1 MLTWGNLGLNKKIMV
16 IISVFLLIIIGMA
29 ATTLARIDSL
39 SAEAGQM
46 RQAEQ
51 LRGVMLAREIDHL
64 NWVFTVQTFVFD
76 ANKTELSIQEDPSK
90 CGLGQWYY
98 GQGRADAEAGFPGV
112 ASALKQMEA
121 FHTALHASAG
131 GIKALR
137 AQGDMEGAKAYFTE
151 HTLPA
156 LTGVQKLMRE
166 VVGEMTE
173 QSGQSAADFLDNVT
187 ASQVTTIV
195 IVCVA
200 LVLALVLGFIIARSI
215 TAPTIVLARYA
226 RKVAEGEFQAE
237 LAMKPRKDELGHL
250 SSALSAMV
258 NNMVGALRQAE
269 EKAKEAEKALA
280 DAEAAQKEA
289 EAARIAA
296 VKAKSEGMRTA
307 ADRLGDVVAVVSSAS
322 EQLSVQVSQS
332 EDGAATQ
339 AQRLSETAAAMEQ
352 MNSTVLE
359 VASSAASASEVSA
372 QARQKAQDGAH
383 VVRQAVSEINGVY
396 EVSLALKEDMAQLA
410 EHAESITNIMR
421 VITDIADQTNLL
433 ALNAAIEAARA
444 GDAGR
449 GFAVV
454 ADEVRKLAEKT
465 VTSTTD
471 VGEAIASIQKSVE
484 LSIGQADKAVSLIGQ
499 ATRQA
504 EISGSA
510 LVEIVDL
517 VDQSADRVQAI
528 AAASEQQSAASEQIN
543 RSVSEIN
550 SISEQTAQAM
560 QQAAEAVGELARQSS
575 SMQNLIQE
583 MRAA

>member
-1 MLTWGNLGLNKKIMV
+1 MSAWGNLGLNKKIM
-16 IISVFLLIIIGMA
+16 IIIGVFLLIIMGMA
-29 ATTLARIDSL
+29 AATLKGIDSL
-39 SAEAGQM
+39 SDQASQM
-46 RQAEQ
+46 QQAEQ

-64 NWVFTVQTFVFD
+64 NWVFAVQAFVFD
-76 ANKTELSIQEDPSK
+76 ASKTELTIQEDPSK

-98 GQGRADAEAGFPGV
+98 GQGRAAAEARFPGV
-112 ASALKQMEA
+112 AAALQQMEA
-121 FHTALHASAG
+121 FHNALHASAG
-131 GIKALR
+131 EIKKLR
-137 AQGDMEGAKAYFTE
+137 SQGDMEAAQAYFAE

-156 LTGVQKLMRE
+156 LAGVQNVMHE
-166 VVGEMTE
+166 VVGEMTK
-173 QSGQSAADFLDNVT
+173 QSGQSAVDFLANVT
-187 ASQVTTIV
+187 ASQMTAPI

-215 TAPTIVLARYA
+215 TAPTISLARYA
-226 RKVAEGEFQAE
+226 RKVAEGEYQAE

-258 NNMVGALRQAE
+258 NNIVGALRQAE
-269 EKAKEAEKALA
+269 EKTKEAEKALA
-280 DAEAAQKEA
+280 DAEAAQEEA
-289 EAARIAA
+289 EAARAEA

-307 ADRLGDVVAVVSSAS
+307 ADRLGDVVSVVSSAS

-396 EVSLALKEDMAQLA
+396 EVSLALKEDMARLA
-410 EHAESITNIMR
+410 EQAESITNIMR

-465 VTSTTD
+465 VASTTD
-471 VGEAIASIQKSVE
+471 VGQAIASIQKSVE

-575 SMQNLIQE
+575 NMKDLIQE
-583 MRAA
+583 MRVA